1 MEASDSAE
9 SQHQEDTEKPPP
21 GHDHHH
27 DRDEKHHDEKSSP
40 IPRAT
45 EKTADST
52 TAVKAA
58 VDVPSTK
65 KSAAATSNNT
75 TTIAPLAPLAF
86 PYRHHRSNQYASLL
100 YLPMELQFLI
110 CSHLSFGDLQ
120 TLRRTNRFY
129 RHLINLDF
137 VRICLGSIATDN
149 ELRFV
154 CRTCMR
160 YDESRRRLVWPLSQ
174 RAQPPPADGNSSD
187 DEDVNSNDNDGQ
199 EGEQE
204 QEQGGRRNGQGGI
217 TNRPASL
224 GYCPDPSV
232 PLAGHCADC
241 AVRLRQL
248 SPGEYVLTD
257 AGERKVR
264 VCRWCGWP
272 CHVDHAQEEY
282 WPRSAWEL
290 HPKCAETYQ
299 LVLIGHYTVVCLR
312 SGIAFV
318 TYILLWRLF
327 GQNTLVVVPSILAF
341 LLMGV
346 ILCIVWVRGREV
358 RTYHV
363 VGGLEFSILALGIP
377 PMYVVV
383 PKVNDPGVIAAEIM
397 LVIHLIVRLLNVLGN
412 VVLFLEYDVTKHHAP
427 DVPYFRRLLLNPLI
441 AGLVFWTS
449 PRALENLWIGRGKH
463 PRHKS
468 FRRGM
473 TNSFKHIGKSFNDFW
488 SVRATTDIQP

>member
-1 MEASDSAE
+1 MEASNNSAE
-9 SQHQEDTEKPPP
+9 SQHQESQHQEQEHQEQENADEPPP
-21 GHDHHH
+21 EH
-27 DRDEKHHDEKSSP
+27 HHDEKHDDHKSP
-40 IPRAT
+40 NIPTETTNTTNPVTETVVIPPT
-45 EKTADST
+45 EKSAIATLDNATTTT
-52 TAVKAA
+52 TAA
-58 VDVPSTK
+58 
-65 KSAAATSNNT
+65 
-75 TTIAPLAPLAF
+75 TTIVPLAF
-86 PYRHHRSNQYASLL
+86 PYRHRSNQYASLL

-110 CSHLSFGDLQ
+110 CSNLSFGDLQ
-120 TLRRTNRFY
+120 TLRRTSRFY
-129 RHLINLDF
+129 RQLINLDF

-174 RAQPPPADGNSSD
+174 RAQPPPSDGSSSSD
-187 DEDVNSNDNDGQ
+187 DEGEEDDE
-199 EGEQE
+199 EGG
-204 QEQGGRRNGQGGI
+204 GGRGRDG
-217 TNRPASL
+217 ASL

-241 AVRLRQL
+241 AVRLGQL

-272 CHVDHAQEEY
+272 CSVDHAQEEY

-299 LVLIGHYTVVCLR
+299 MVLIGHYILVCLR
-312 SGIAFV
+312 SGVAFV

-327 GQNTLVVVPSILAF
+327 GQNTLVLVPSVLAI
-341 LLMGV
+341 LLMGI
-346 ILCIVWVRGREV
+346 ILCIIWVRGREV
-358 RTYHV
+358 RTYHI
-363 VGGLEFSILALGIP
+363 VGSLEFTILALGIP
-377 PMYVVV
+377 PMYVVMQ
-383 PKVNDPGVIAAEIM
+383 KVNDPGVIAAEIM
-397 LVIHLIVRLLNVLGN
+397 LVIHLIVRLINVLGN
-412 VVLFLEYDVTKHHAP
+412 IILFLEYDVTKHHAP
-427 DVPYFRRLLLNPLI
+427 DVPYFRRLVNPLI

-473 TNSFKHIGKSFNDFW
+473 TKAVKSIGKSFNDFW
-488 SVRATTDIQP
+488 SIRNSTATDIAP